1 MSLKKDNGHRAVAM
15 EIELSGT
22 PEQVWQAIATGPGF
36 SAWFTPTEIE
46 EREGGAVAFHLGEGM
61 TSRGNVTAWQ
71 PPKLLAFEERDWSGE
86 APPLATEITV
96 EAQAGGT
103 CKVRMVHSL
112 FTDKDDWDNELASM
126 ENGWPPFFV
135 VLRIYLRSF
144 AGQRAA
150 SAGIKGGFAGTQ
162 DAAWDAVQQALGLT
176 GANVGDTRDT
186 SANGGPRAVGEIID
200 RSARAHQRSVTMRLA
215 EPPGVAIIGTYE
227 WGGNVGVSVSL
238 YFYGTQAD
246 ALAAREKSAWERW
259 MQQHFK
265 PQEAAG

>member
-1 MSLKKDNGHRAVAM
+1 MSLKRDKGHRAVAM

-61 TSRGNVTAWQ
+61 TSRGHVTAWQ
-71 PPKLLAFEERDWSGE
+71 PPKLIAFEERDWSGE
-86 APPLATEITV
+86 APPLATEITI

-112 FTDKDDWDNELASM
+112 FTEKDDWDNELASM
-126 ENGWPPFFV
+126 ENGWPPFFI

-150 SAGIKGGFAGTQ
+150 SAGIKGGFSGTQ
-162 DAAWDAVQQALGLT
+162 DAAGC
-176 GANVGDTRDT
+176 R
-186 SANGGPRAVGEIID
+186 
-200 RSARAHQRSVTMRLA
+200 
-215 EPPGVAIIGTYE
+215 
-227 WGGNVGVSVSL
+227 
-238 YFYGTQAD
+238 
-246 ALAAREKSAWERW
+246 
-259 MQQHFK
+259 
-265 PQEAAG
+265 AAGAGTDGCERRRHARHIYQWRPERGRRNHRPQRPCPSAQRDDAPCRAAGRRNHRHIRVGRKRRRFGKPVFLRHASRRAGSTREVRVGTVDAAAL